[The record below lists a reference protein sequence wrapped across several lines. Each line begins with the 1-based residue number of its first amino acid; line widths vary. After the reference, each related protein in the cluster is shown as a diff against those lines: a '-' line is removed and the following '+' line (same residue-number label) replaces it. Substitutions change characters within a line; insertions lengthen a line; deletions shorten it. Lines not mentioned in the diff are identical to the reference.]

1 MRTIKE
7 IRAERDILR
16 AEYEAKITML
26 EEEIVAVRNARGFV
40 PKIPVY
46 ETYYEAGRSAMPGTR
61 PAYYDTEG
69 GSMCNG
75 IGRSYI

>member
-16 AEYEAKITML
+16 AEYEARIAML

-40 PKIPVY
+40 PKTPVY
-46 ETYYEAGRSAMPGTR
+46 EPYYEAGRSTIPGTLHFGF
-61 PAYYDTEG
+61 E
-69 GSMCNG
+69 
-75 IGRSYI
+75 